1 MQSTNNNLPNRL
13 AVIYANYSE
22 FVKQGLKR
30 GLFTETIQVLAVH
43 TDLEEL
49 KKIINEQ
56 SKQQSGV
63 NNLDS
68 GAEPATIGANSKTV
82 QKKTRQRKKAAET
95 GPEPGPGAN
104 EPGPGAEQPA
114 GPGIREQE
122 FPFDK

>member
-68 GAEPATIGANSKTV
+68 GAEPATTGANSKTV

-95 GPEPGPGAN
+95 GPEPGPGAK
-104 EPGPGAEQPA
+104 QPA
-114 GPGIREQE
+114 GPGIRDRE